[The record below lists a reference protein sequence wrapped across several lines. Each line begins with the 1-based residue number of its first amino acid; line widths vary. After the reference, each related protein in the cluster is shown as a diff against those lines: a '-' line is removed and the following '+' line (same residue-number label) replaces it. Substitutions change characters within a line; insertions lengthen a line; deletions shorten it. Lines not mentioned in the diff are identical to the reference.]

1 MQINHIL
8 AALDP
13 QVSRGLVSAARQIQF
28 NRGEVVIQPRQTLS
42 GVLFP
47 MSGMLS
53 VSIVIED
60 KHVATAVAAH
70 SDVLGSDAKFCD
82 DQNFATVFGEI
93 PGTGYLVPAKNVTD
107 IANRDVRLGMLLDR
121 ERAFMLAQ
129 AQQTAAC
136 NARHSARQ
144 RVASWILRIMAALNS
159 NRFAMTQ
166 FDLARMI
173 GVERATV
180 SGIAIWLA
188 DSQAI
193 KYRRG
198 FIEVISY
205 ELLANCACECH
216 RRIHEERKRLF
227 DGRC

>member
-60 KHVATAVAAH
+60 KHVATAVGAH

-144 RVASWILRIMAALNS
+144 R
-159 NRFAMTQ
+159 FAMTQ